1 MNLIILLLIVLSIVA
16 VVLSSSLLSSSEV
29 IPSIWPQP
37 NVFKYGER
45 SSSVSS
51 SLSFKTVNGD
61 VTTLEK
67 AYQRYSN
74 NMFKHSVNTD
84 SNANI
89 KEVLVHVTDN
99 DESYPQLD
107 TDESYELI
115 INDKIIINS
124 RTVYGALR
132 ALESLS
138 QLVMY
143 DFDTKSYQI
152 VGLPILIED
161 APRYKHRGLLL
172 DTSRHFQPVD
182 FIKRTIDGIS
192 YAKLNVFHWHVVD
205 TQSFP
210 FQSLTF
216 PKLWDGAFTKAE
228 RYSRE
233 DVIDIVE
240 YGRLRGIKVMIE
252 LDIPGHAGSWCK
264 GYPEICPSTTCLQPL
279 NPSNEETFKL
289 ISSLLGECTGNEKG
303 KGIFP
308 YDFLH
313 LGGDEVD
320 YTCWEESAE
329 ILAWEQTMN
338 FNGSEAVY
346 EYFVDRAATIARSQ
360 ARTPVQWVEVYEHF
374 TNKLSN
380 DTVVHVWKEKET
392 MTKVIMDGYRTILS
406 DQDVWYLDHLNVS
419 WESFYLNEPTA
430 ELPDDANANLILGGE
445 ACMWGE
451 TVDPSDV
458 DATIFPRV
466 AAFAERMWTSQ
477 AIILPES
484 TFWLPNNHDAI
495 EDRLEQF
502 RCLLQE
508 RAIGAA
514 PVRNQKAR
522 EAPPKPGSCFVQR
535 RK

>member
-1 MNLIILLLIVLSIVA
+1 
-16 VVLSSSLLSSSEV
+16 
-29 IPSIWPQP
+29 
-37 NVFKYGER
+37 
-45 SSSVSS
+45 
-51 SLSFKTVNGD
+51 
-61 VTTLEK
+61 
-67 AYQRYSN
+67 
-74 NMFKHSVNTD
+74 
-84 SNANI
+84 
-89 KEVLVHVTDN
+89 
-99 DESYPQLD
+99 
-107 TDESYELI
+107 
-115 INDKIIINS
+115 
-124 RTVYGALR
+124 
-132 ALESLS
+132 
-138 QLVMY
+138 
-143 DFDTKSYQI
+143 
-152 VGLPILIED
+152 
-161 APRYKHRGLLL
+161 
-172 DTSRHFQPVD
+172 
-182 FIKRTIDGIS
+182 
-192 YAKLNVFHWHVVD
+192 
-205 TQSFP
+205 
-210 FQSLTF
+210 
-216 PKLWDGAFTKAE
+216 
-228 RYSRE
+228 
-233 DVIDIVE
+233 
-240 YGRLRGIKVMIE
+240 
-252 LDIPGHAGSWCK
+252 
-264 GYPEICPSTTCLQPL
+264 
-279 NPSNEETFKL
+279 
-289 ISSLLGECTGNEKG
+289 
-303 KGIFP
+303 
-308 YDFLH
+308 
-313 LGGDEVD
+313 
-320 YTCWEESAE
+320 
-329 ILAWEQTMN
+329 MN

-406 DQDVWYLDHLNVS
+406 DQDVWYLDHLDVS

-458 DATIFPRV
+458 DATIFPRA

-477 AIILPES
+477 SVILPES